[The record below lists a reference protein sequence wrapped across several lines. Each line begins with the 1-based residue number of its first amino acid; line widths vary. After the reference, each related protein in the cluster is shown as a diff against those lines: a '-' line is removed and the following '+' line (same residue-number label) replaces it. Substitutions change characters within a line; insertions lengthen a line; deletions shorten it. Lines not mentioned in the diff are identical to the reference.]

1 MIINERSLF
10 SDGLAGETMPRQGK
24 FEETFVTALAI
35 VAAVAIGLA
44 LVIKLG
50 RRSNEEF
57 SAENFA
63 SAVVSQNPKVFERL
77 AEM

>member
-1 MIINERSLF
+1 MADQETRSKTLTTV
-10 SDGLAGETMPRQGK
+10 LA
-24 FEETFVTALAI
+24 VVLAVSI
-35 VAAVAIGLA
+35 GAI
-44 LVIKLG
+44 LVILLRK
-50 RRSNEEF
+50 RSHEKF